1 MSANP
6 QPAGIP
12 SGHAI
17 AEYAID
23 ALQRGVLFCDVLRQ
37 RSQDYYRHKA
47 MIMPHVLGFDLEM
60 ILDARNFQ
68 RPVNFW
74 LARIAPPAGVVID
87 ALKRPFVV
95 FDPRAGQGPGIGGFK
110 ADSELGVAMKA
121 GHTCY
126 FVGFTPDPMPH
137 QTIDDVMHAHGHF
150 LEAVIA
156 CHTEAEGM
164 PCVIGNCQAG
174 WAVMMLAAVR
184 PELFGPIIIA
194 GTPLSF
200 WAGLKG
206 QNPSRYSG
214 GMVGGSWLTA
224 LTSDIGG
231 GTFDGGHLVS
241 GFDNLDPANS
251 LWSKYYHLWA
261 NIDTEAPRFLEFEK
275 WWGGHADLSAE
286 EMQWIVDEL
295 FIGNRMATAEL
306 VSGDGT
312 RIDLRHIRS
321 PILCFCSEGDNI
333 TPPPQALG
341 WICDLYSSDEDIFAA
356 DQTIV
361 YAIHESVGHLGIFVS
376 GSVARKQHQEF
387 SSNIDLIDVL
397 PPGLYQ
403 AVMTPKT
410 DSTVNPQWV
419 EGDWLVR
426 FEPRSLADVA
436 AIVQPNLDDER
447 RFATVKRISDIN
459 LGLYRTLLQ
468 PLVQA
473 QAKVIAAVS
482 AQANADVTE
491 WLHRLTPAELPY
503 HLFSER
509 NPLMAPLASL
519 AERVKKARKPVSDD
533 NWLVKQQ
540 ESYSCSVVAALDD
553 WRDFRDGA
561 IERCFMTFY
570 GSPVVQA
577 MAGLKTTGGPPRP
590 HPGKTPESIARVER
604 CMAENHGCIG
614 DGGVH
619 EAVVRGLVYIAM
631 GGGGVDERAFNALR
645 EIHAEYSTLSLGSFK
660 KTVREQFFVLR
671 LDQKAALDTI
681 PVMLSVETQSKDRA
695 LSVIHRA
702 VSAAGKLTAE
712 QSRRLAVIEGLFA
725 E

>member
-1 MSANP
+1 
-6 QPAGIP
+6 
-12 SGHAI
+12 
-17 AEYAID
+17 
-23 ALQRGVLFCDVLRQ
+23 
-37 RSQDYYRHKA
+37 
-47 MIMPHVLGFDLEM
+47 
-60 ILDARNFQ
+60 
-68 RPVNFW
+68 
-74 LARIAPPAGVVID
+74 
-87 ALKRPFVV
+87 
-95 FDPRAGQGPGIGGFK
+95 
-110 ADSELGVAMKA
+110 
-121 GHTCY
+121 
-126 FVGFTPDPMPH
+126 
-137 QTIDDVMHAHGHF
+137 MHAHGHF

-156 CHTEAEGM
+156 GHAEAEGK
-164 PCVIGNCQAG
+164 PCIIGNCQAG

-224 LTSDIGG
+224 LASDIGG
-231 GTFDGGHLVS
+231 GKFDGGHLVS
-241 GFDNLDPANS
+241 GFDNLDPANT

-275 WWGGHADLSAE
+275 WWGGHVDLSAE

-312 RIDLRHIRS
+312 RIDLRNIRS

-333 TPPPQALG
+333 TPPAQALG

-356 DQTIV
+356 GQTIV

-387 SSNIDLIDVL
+387 SSNIDLIDIL
-397 PPGLYQ
+397 PPGLYE
-403 AVMTPKT
+403 AVMTPKV
-410 DSTVNPQWV
+410 DDTVNPQWV

-436 AIVQPNLDDER
+436 AVVQPNLDDER
-447 RFATVKRISDIN
+447 RFATVKRVSDIN
-459 LGLYRTLLQ
+459 LGFYRTLLQ
-468 PLVQA
+468 PLVRA
-473 QAKVIAAVS
+473 QAKVGAAVS
-482 AQANADVTE
+482 AQANADVME

-509 NPLMAPLASL
+509 NPLMAPLAGL
-519 AERVKKARKPVSDD
+519 AERVRKARKPVSAD

-540 ESYSCSVVAALDD
+540 ENYSGSVVAAVDGF
-553 WRDFRDGA
+553 RDFRDGA

-570 GSPVVQA
+570 GSPVVQT
-577 MAGLKTTGGPPRP
+577 MAGLKTTDGPPRP
-590 HPGKTPESIARVER
+590 HPGKTPGSIARVER

-614 DGGVH
+614 EGGVH
-619 EAVVRGLVYIAM
+619 EAVVRGLVYISM

-645 EIHAEYSTLSLGSFK
+645 EMHAEYSTLSLGSFK
-660 KTVREQFFVLR
+660 KTVREQFFALR
-671 LDQKAALDTI
+671 LDQQAALDAI
-681 PVMLSVETQSKDRA
+681 PAMLFVEIQSKDKA
-695 LSVIHRA
+695 LSVIHRVA
-702 VSAAGKLTAE
+702 SAAGKLTAE
-712 QSRRLAVIEGLFA
+712 QGRRLAVVEGLFA
-725 E
+725 D